1 MDTCKWIIRGS
12 DNKLIGYGILNR
24 DTMTINQIPC
34 NVLREQMIKGYKLD
48 NLTLY
53 KKYFIVARRNKDIM
67 IDNSLFQYIINLFSR
82 VDSIYIK
89 RTKRFKVGLEHIEIA
104 PNIYGQLKG
113 NKLYITSSSEIIVR
127 ALSNIKLNTLSLSGV
142 IVDNLDMP
150 LLYYSDINDVYI
162 NNLDISRCDNIKSL
176 ISYLKA
182 NKLCINHLKS
192 KGKTVITSLVSS
204 SAIDLIIYNDIN
216 FKSLQNKVV
225 EFTKDVNVNT
235 IIVNE
240 LDISSL
246 RCSNLSKS
254 IQSLV
259 SCKDLYAS
267 NVRTYDNSTFYD
279 MINSYKNFR
288 GAYDVYIGD

>member
-67 IDNSLFQYIINLFSR
+67 IDNSLFQYIINLFSH